1 VHGWVVCPLHQYD
14 FAIHDAPLQ
23 PPTRAVVEAEAG
35 APLTRSPT
43 VARAPD
49 APLVQVRDGDALAFV
64 SAPTGASV
72 FAFGSIVNGS
82 SNHAVVD
89 VDAVAPRLPS
99 PTPATPPPSPCAGA
113 RRRLLA
119 LGLPLASPSADSPTC
134 SRAHSAGTW
143 SPAALGLADGAS
155 NDVAPGTLLPGR
167 SSNEEEGGGS
177 TLRPASCSPLRS
189 VEAVGNW
196 GLSWGFLFLVSPL
209 SFALTDVL

>member
-72 FAFGSIVNGS
+72 FAFGSGVNGS
-82 SNHAVVD
+82 SNHTVVD
-89 VDAVAPRLPS
+89 VDVVAPRLPS
-99 PTPATPPPSPCAGA
+99 PTPATPPPSPRAGA

-119 LGLPLASPSADSPTC
+119 LGLPLASPSADSPTS
-134 SRAHSAGTW
+134 SRGHRAGTW
-143 SPAALGLADGAS
+143 SPAALGLANGAS
-155 NDVAPGTLLPGR
+155 NGVAPGTQLPGDPPTR
-167 SSNEEEGGGS
+167 MRAAGASISAGEGCCIG
-177 TLRPASCSPLRS
+177 T
-189 VEAVGNW
+189 EAAAW
-196 GLSWGFLFLVSPL
+196 
-209 SFALTDVL
+209 